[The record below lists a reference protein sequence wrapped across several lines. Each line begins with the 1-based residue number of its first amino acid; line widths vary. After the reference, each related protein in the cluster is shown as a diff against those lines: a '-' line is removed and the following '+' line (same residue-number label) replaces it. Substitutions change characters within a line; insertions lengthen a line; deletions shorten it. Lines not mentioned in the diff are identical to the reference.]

1 MAVDSRSPRPSGQL
15 LPRPSPDSSSIV
27 TFRNNGLGARIVR
40 RLIRSLD
47 AAGVIGVFCVLMVL
61 PSGVTR
67 LAGSDTIETAGLRGT
82 VSVLQIRGPS
92 DRRPHPVWVWR
103 PPGPDSATIPV
114 LYFLHGYPGSASDP
128 FTAGLAR
135 TLNGLLQQGYP
146 PFVFASVDGNGEHH
160 ADTEWANAAD
170 GSDQVMDRVVDAA
183 IPAVEETH
191 MRDAAHRSIAG
202 FSMGG
207 YGAMNIAMQNPG
219 VFGQVVSIA
228 GYFVVNDLSG
238 MFGDRPGQVAKN
250 APSAH
255 PWWLRGGSGGIRV
268 SSPPGSAEQA
278 KGLRVLLDEDGSD
291 PSPLIRGQAAWMGGL
306 LRRYGVPVTVHV
318 QPGTHDWAYATN
330 ALRYSFTFLAD
341 NWRQAAAND
350 EPGVP

>member
-1 MAVDSRSPRPSGQL
+1 MAVDSRSPRPPGQL
-15 LPRPSPDSSSIV
+15 RPRSSPDGNSV
-27 TFRNNGLGARIVR
+27 VAFRNNGVGARIVR

-67 LAGSDTIETAGLRGT
+67 LAGSDTIETVGLRGT

-135 TLNGLLQQGYP
+135 TLNGLLRQGYP

-183 IPAVEETH
+183 IPAVEGTH
-191 MRDAAHRSIAG
+191 MRDAAHRAIAG

-207 YGAMNIAMQNPG
+207 YGAVNIAMQNPG
-219 VFGQVVSIA
+219 VFGQVVSVA

-238 MFGDRPGQVAKN
+238 MFGDRPALVAKN
-250 APSAH
+250 APSGH
-255 PWWLRGGSGGIRV
+255 LREARGM
-268 SSPPGSAEQA
+268 
-278 KGLRVLLDEDGSD
+278 RVLLDEDGSD
-291 PSPLIRGQAAWMGGL
+291 PSLLIRGQAAWMGGL

-318 QPGTHDWAYATN
+318 QPGTHDWAYATS
-330 ALRYSFTFLAD
+330 ALRHSFTFLAD

>member
-1 MAVDSRSPRPSGQL
+1 MRSPA
-15 LPRPSPDSSSIV
+15 SSSA
-27 TFRNNGLGARIVR
+27 TSGATEAPG
-40 RLIRSLD
+40 SLRVQ
-47 AAGVIGVFCVLMVL
+47 AV
-61 PSGVTR
+61 
-67 LAGSDTIETAGLRGT
+67 SDTIETAGLRGT
-82 VSVLQIRGPS
+82 VSVLQIHGPS
-92 DRRPHPVWVWR
+92 DRRPHPLWVWR

-146 PFVFASVDGNGEHH
+146 PFVFASVDGNGERH

-183 IPAVEETH
+183 IPAVEGTH
-191 MRDAAHRSIAG
+191 MRDAAHRAIAG

-207 YGAMNIAMQNPG
+207 YGAMNITMQNPG
-219 VFGQVVSIA
+219 VFGQAVSIA

-238 MFGDRPGQVAKN
+238 VFGDRPALVARN
-250 APSAH
+250 APSGH
-255 PWWLRGGSGGIRV
+255 PWWLRG
-268 SSPPGSAEQA
+268 A
-278 KGLRVLLDEDGSD
+278 RVLLDEDGSD

-318 QPGTHDWAYATN
+318 QPGTHDWAYAMS

-350 EPGVP
+350 ESGVP